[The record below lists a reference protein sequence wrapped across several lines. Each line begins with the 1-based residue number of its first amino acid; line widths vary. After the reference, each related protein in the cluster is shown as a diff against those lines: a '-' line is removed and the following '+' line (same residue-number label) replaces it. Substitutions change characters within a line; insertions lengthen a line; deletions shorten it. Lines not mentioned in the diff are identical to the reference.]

1 MPDMSY
7 LKSKPIVV
15 LGAGSV
21 GKAIAADCALAGA
34 EVRICEFPQFK
45 ATLGQMEDTGLQ
57 LFGPQDNLY
66 CFERSGRAKIAMA
79 TTDVAKAMKDA
90 GLVVVASV
98 AAGHVDFFKAMIPAL
113 EDGMVVHI
121 FPDNYGSLILRRMMR
136 EAGCTKNIV
145 VGGWAS
151 APYGCRVQMYGGVI
165 LPKVAVEYRAVTLR
179 GCALPTADQ
188 GAFIESGK
196 YLGCLDSIYSGDG
209 PLNADTVLD
218 TGFSNVNPVL
228 HCPGT
233 ILGVGTMENWGVLYG
248 TFDKKD
254 YSIYSHAYCPSI
266 AKIQYAFY
274 EEEVAIAKAV
284 GVGIQ
289 EYPKE
294 EFFSRKSIL
303 GGEFM
308 GKSGFKI
315 PFEEHDYKAMRT
327 GPHSILNRYITEDI
341 PVGCHVYHLLGRQ
354 YEVNTPII
362 DCMIYLASKMVETD
376 YFKTGYTL
384 EHLGIGKMDR
394 GRLLGYLH
402 KGEI

>member
-1 MPDMSY
+1 MPDLSY
-7 LKSKPIVV
+7 LKNKPIAV
-15 LGAGSV
+15 LGAGAV

-34 EVRICEFPQFK
+34 QVRLADLPQFK
-45 ATLGQMEDTGLQ
+45 QNLGQIEGGLH

-66 CFERSGRAKIAMA
+66 CFERSGRALLDMA
-79 TTDVAKAMKDA
+79 TTDIGQALKGA

-98 AAGHVDFFKAMIPAL
+98 AAGHLDFFKAMIPYL
-113 EDGMVVHI
+113 EDGMIVHI
-121 FPDNYGSLILRRMMR
+121 FPDNYGSLILRRLMR
-136 EAGCTKNIV
+136 EAGCQKRIV

-151 APYGCRVQMYGGVI
+151 APYGCRVQVYGGVV

-179 GCALPTADQ
+179 GAALPSVDQ
-188 GAFIESGK
+188 EAFLESGK
-196 YLGCLDSIYSGDG
+196 YLGCLDSVYSGDG
-209 PLNADTVLD
+209 PLGGNTVLD

-254 YSIYSHAYCPSI
+254 FSIYSHAYCPSI
-266 AKIQYAFY
+266 SRIQYAFY
-274 EEEVAIAKAV
+274 QEEVAIAQAL

-289 EYPKE
+289 LYDEE

-327 GPHSILNRYITEDI
+327 GPHTIHNRYITEDI
-341 PVGCHVYHLLGRQ
+341 PVGCHVYHLLGL
-354 YEVNTPII
+354 ETGVPTPII
-362 DCMIYLASKMVETD
+362 DSMIVLASKMVQND
-376 YFKTGYTL
+376 YFKTGYSL
-384 EHLGIGKMDR
+384 AHLGLANLDKAAR
-394 GRLLGYLH
+394 LAYLNEGRL
-402 KGEI
+402 